1 MKMDPNRSG
10 QDVLRCHLCETPI
23 PSMYCDICN
32 IQLCKACVGEH
43 VSDDFQKHS
52 VVLFKKRGST
62 PKCPKH
68 ASKICELHC
77 AECNNSICA
86 ICVSSGE
93 HEQHKKVD
101 MLEYFENK
109 KGESQIDLEEL
120 EEAIFSQYQKI
131 ASNILSQKSDL
142 LKNSQKLKATIDK
155 NGEEWHKAIDN
166 LIKNLKIII
175 DEMDSR
181 HNAVLNKQE
190 SDTERRISEIK
201 QVIYEQKKLMESYD
215 VGLVFAYKSK
225 NNEFRELP
233 PKITVSLPTF
243 TPHQINTEKMY
254 EQFGFLTA
262 LSIKDD
268 ENGCTTPVDD
278 AIPPSARP
286 LIDKAKILTAVTT
299 DYVVHDSFVS
309 VCCLRDDEVWTSSH
323 NNILK
328 LYNLNGKLL
337 KSIKTRPWFI
347 PCGIA
352 LTGCSNV
359 VFGDSFNGSLNI
371 VKDTQIWEVIRLQ
384 GWTPHGVCSTSS
396 DDLLVIMVTNDR
408 QEKVVRYSGFAE
420 KQSIQFDDKNQ
431 PLYSGSRIN
440 YFPKCITEN
449 RNLDICVAD
458 CEAGAVVVVNQAGK
472 LRFRYTG
479 PKSYVLDVFRPF
491 GITSDSQS
499 RILISDYYNHNIH
512 VVDKDGHFLRYINNC
527 ELRSPRGL
535 CVDSNDNLIVVE
547 YDTGKIKKINY
558 ND

>member
-1 MKMDPNRSG
+1 MDPFRSG
-10 QDVLRCHLCETPI
+10 QDVLRCHLCETLV
-23 PSMYCDICN
+23 PSMYCDICH

-43 VSDDFQKHS
+43 LSDDFQKHS

-62 PKCPKH
+62 LKCPKH
-68 ASKICELHC
+68 AAKICELHC

-101 MLEYFENK
+101 ISEYVENK
-109 KGESQIDLEEL
+109 KGEIQNDLQEL
-120 EEAIFSQYQKI
+120 EETIFPKYQEI
-131 ASNILSQKSDL
+131 AKSISSQKSACVE
-142 LKNSQKLKATIDK
+142 NSQKMKTIIDQK
-155 NGEEWHKAIDN
+155 GKEWHREIDN
-166 LIKNLKIII
+166 LVMKLKLGI
-175 DEMDSR
+175 DEMDSK
-181 HNAVLNKQE
+181 HHTVLNKQE
-190 SDTERRISEIK
+190 ADTERKISEIK
-201 QVIYEQKKLMESYD
+201 QVIYEQNKLIKSYD

-225 NNEFRELP
+225 NNVFRELP

-286 LIDKAKILTAVTT
+286 LIEPHILTEVTT
-299 DYVVHDSFVS
+299 EHVVHDSLVS
-309 VCCLRDDEVWTSSH
+309 VCCLRDDEVWTSSYDR
-323 NNILK
+323 ILK

-359 VFGDSFNGSLNI
+359 IFCDTFNGSLNI
-371 VKDTQIWEVIRLQ
+371 VKDTGIWEVIRLQ

-396 DDLLVIMVTNDR
+396 GDLLVIMVSYDR

-431 PLYSGSRIN
+431 PLYSGSRSFW
-440 YFPKCITEN
+440 FPKFITEN

-458 CEAGAVVVVNQAGK
+458 CEAGEVVVVNQAGK
-472 LRFRYTG
+472 LRFSYTG
-479 PKSYVLDVFRPF
+479 HKSHVLDVFRPF

-499 RILISDYYNHNIH
+499 RILISAYYNHNIH
-512 VVDKDGHFLRYINNC
+512 VVDKDKHFLRYINNC
-527 ELRSPRGL
+527 RLRSPRGL

-547 YDTGKIKKINY
+547 YDTGKIKKIIY
-558 ND
+558 NE